1 MKNKLMNIPLML
13 VFLFMSAGCNNGQ
26 PYFQKYTTPVKI
38 PDADFVY
45 ETIVSGKE
53 VLGFYSFATGK
64 TELVDFGEFI
74 HPTHPYYIDANTLM
88 YKNKYDYF
96 GSIYSSHWGL
106 ILSKGDQYSECNNE
120 KIMGAVYSRNGQIIL
135 SNSSGIFLVSPDDC
149 SVEKTISSEQDLALL
164 GNSYSLSPYAYSEK
178 GDFILYSS
186 FDNEYHLN
194 KYSIKEKKIIDLG
207 VAGLFPVLSPDEKEI
222 AYCSYDGI
230 HIMDTE
236 GKNDELVVTQYG
248 MIDYINDGYFL
259 PLPMWSSDGK
269 KLLYHKW
276 VGKLSFSEIGDYAIF
291 VYDLN
296 TNTETLLVK
305 GGMYPTWNY
314 YK

>member
-1 MKNKLMNIPLML
+1 MKNKFMSILLML
-13 VFLFMSAGCNNGQ
+13 AFLLSNTGCSNGQ
-26 PYFQKYTTPVKI
+26 PYFQKYTNPVEI

-64 TELVDFGEFI
+64 TELVDFGKFI

-106 ILSKGDQYSECNNE
+106 IVSKGNQYIACNNE
-120 KIMGAVYSRNGQIIL
+120 KIMGAVYSRNRQIIL
-135 SNSSGIFLVSPDDC
+135 SNSSGIFLVNPDDC
-149 SVEKTISSEQDLALL
+149 SIEKTISSEQDLSLL
-164 GNSYSLSPYAYSEK
+164 GTNYSLSPYAYSEK
-178 GDFILYSS
+178 GNFILYSN

-194 KYSIKEKKIIDLG
+194 KYSIKEKKITDLG

-230 HIMDTE
+230 HIMDAE

-259 PLPMWSSDGK
+259 PLPMWSMDGK

-276 VGKLSFSEIGDYAIF
+276 VGKLSFSEISDYAIF
-291 VYDLN
+291 VYDLD